1 MARSMSSESSS
12 WSSMSTLLLSVQVL
26 VHLRVCRRAGETCRV
41 LSRRA
46 RSERSAF
53 GRRRSPQASSPQE
66 NALKRRSV
74 AMAFSTCYTMTSPNI
89 PHIPRIPDIPSLHP
103 SDLRIPC
110 IPCIPDIPDIPDNIP
125 DIPTASPSSPAGDIR
140 PASPPEEAFV
150 LCVC

>member
-1 MARSMSSESSS
+1 
-12 WSSMSTLLLSVQVL
+12 
-26 VHLRVCRRAGETCRV
+26 V

-46 RSERSAF
+46 RSEKICFFQKEKPGA
-53 GRRRSPQASSPQE
+53 GSPQE
-66 NALKRRSV
+66 KALKRRSV
-74 AMAFSTCYTMTSPNI
+74 AIAFSTCYTMTSPNI

-140 PASPPEEAFV
+140 PASPPE
-150 LCVC
+150 